1 MLQDIDTW
9 IDLAAQVK
17 LSADV
22 RAYMHNAVVFMR
34 MHRAVASGVS
44 PHATRHLYA
53 LTKALAPLHGL
64 DFITPSLV
72 ALAVR
77 KIYPHRL
84 AIVKPDDE
92 VSLQWGSSLEAVAE
106 YLDGITI
113 EDVIE
118 DVLERVETPL

>member
-1 MLQDIDTW
+1 MQDITTLSS
-9 IDLAAQVK
+9 LAAKVK
-17 LSADV
+17 LHPDV
-22 RAYMHNAVVFMR
+22 RAYMHNIIVFMR
-34 MHRAVASGVS
+34 MHRAVASGVT

-53 LTKALAPLHGL
+53 LTQSLAPLHGL

-84 AIVKPDDE
+84 IIVAPEDE
-92 VSLQWGSSLEAVAE
+92 MSLQWGSDVEAVRE
-106 YLDGITI
+106 YLDGVTG